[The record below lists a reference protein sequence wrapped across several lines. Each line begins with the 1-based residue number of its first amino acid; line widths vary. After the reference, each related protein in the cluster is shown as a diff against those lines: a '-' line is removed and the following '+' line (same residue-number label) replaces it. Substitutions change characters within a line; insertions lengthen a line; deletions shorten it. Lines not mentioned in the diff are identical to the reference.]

1 MLQNYDQLKKEN
13 NMKISVVI
21 TLKKDVLDPQGK
33 VIHQTLDGMGFQG
46 INEVRQGKYFEID
59 TKENDQKKAE
69 AIVEDMC
76 KKLLANLVIE
86 DFKIIG
92 SQ

>member
-1 MLQNYDQLKKEN
+1 
-13 NMKISVVI
+13 MKVSVII

-33 VIHQTLDGMGFQG
+33 VIYQTLAGMGFDD
-46 INEVRQGKYFEID
+46 INEVRQGKYFVID
-59 TKENDQKKAE
+59 IKETDKKKAE
-69 AIVEDMC
+69 EKVEDMC

-86 DFKIIG
+86 DFKVIG

>member
-1 MLQNYDQLKKEN
+1 
-13 NMKISVVI
+13 MKISIII

-33 VIHQTLDGMGFQG
+33 IIHQTLDGMGFNN
-46 INEVRQGKYFEID
+46 INEIRQGKYFEIYIE
-59 TKENDQKKAE
+59 ENDKKQAE
-69 AIVEDMC
+69 EKVKDMC

-86 DFKIIG
+86 NYKIIE

>member
-1 MLQNYDQLKKEN
+1 MLQKSAQLKKEN
-13 NMKISVVI
+13 NMKVSVII

-33 VIHQTLDGMGFQG
+33 VIHQTLNDMGFND
-46 INEVRQGKYFEID
+46 INEIRQGKYFVID
-59 TKENDQKKAE
+59 TKENDKKVAE
-69 AIVEDMC
+69 EKVEEMC

>member
-1 MLQNYDQLKKEN
+1 
-13 NMKISVVI
+13 MKVSIII

-33 VIHQTLDGMGFQG
+33 VIHQTLGGMGFEG
-46 INEVRQGKYFEID
+46 VNEVRQGKYFEID
-59 TKENDQKKAE
+59 TKENNKKE
-69 AIVEDMC
+69 AKEIVEEMC

-86 DFKIIG
+86 NYKIIE